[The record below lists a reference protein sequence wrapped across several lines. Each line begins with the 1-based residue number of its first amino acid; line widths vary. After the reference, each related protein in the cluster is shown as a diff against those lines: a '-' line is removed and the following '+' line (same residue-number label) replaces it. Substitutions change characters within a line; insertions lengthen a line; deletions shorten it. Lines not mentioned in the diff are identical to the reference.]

1 MNNREIFF
9 RNIGLPSN
17 FPLDIEIER
26 AEGIY
31 MYSPEG
37 KRYVDLVSGVSVSN
51 IGHCH
56 PKVVAAVK
64 EQVEK
69 YMHLMVYGEI
79 IQSPQVR
86 FAELLTRQLPDSLDC
101 VYFVNSGTEATDGAL
116 KLAKRFTGR
125 FEVCAFKRSY
135 HGSSQGSMTCLGDDK
150 LKQNFRPLI
159 PGTTFLEYNNFD
171 DIRRITEKHAAVIV
185 EPIQGEGG
193 MIVPEKGFLKAL
205 RERCHKTGTLLIF
218 DEIQTGFGRT
228 GNLFRFQGEEV
239 APDILCCAKAM
250 GGGMPLGAFIASKK
264 ILQCLTDNPPLGHIT
279 TFGGHPV
286 CCAAALA
293 QLEVLLDEDLIG
305 RVESKSRLFRELLQ
319 QHPAIKEIRGV
330 GLMLAVEMESEA
342 VFLKLFER
350 LTVNGIIT
358 DPFLFNTASFRIAP
372 PLIITEQEIKE
383 CCEIILRC
391 MDEL

>member
-31 MYSPEG
+31 MYAPDG
-37 KRYVDLVSGVSVSN
+37 KRYTDLVSGVSVSN

-56 PKVVAAVK
+56 PRVVAAVK
-64 EQVEK
+64 EQAEK

-86 FAELLTRQLPDSLDC
+86 FAELLTRQLPETLDC
-101 VYFVNSGTEATDGAL
+101 VYFVNSGTEATDAAL
-116 KLAKRFTGR
+116 KLAKRFTRR
-125 FEVCAFKRSY
+125 FEVCAFKNAY
-135 HGSSQGSMTCLGDDK
+135 HGSAQGSMGCLGSENMK
-150 LKQNFRPLI
+150 RNFRPLI
-159 PGTTFLEYNNFD
+159 PGTTFLRFDNFE
-171 DIRRITEKHAAVIV
+171 DIQLVTENHAAVIV

-193 MIVPEKGFLKAL
+193 MIVPQKGFLKAL
-205 RERCHKTGTLLIF
+205 RERCNETGTLLIF

-228 GNLFRFQGEEV
+228 GRLFRFQGEEV
-239 APDILCCAKAM
+239 VPDILCCAKAM
-250 GGGMPLGAFIASKK
+250 GGGMPLGAFIASRN
-264 ILQCLTDNPPLGHIT
+264 ILQSLTENPPLGHIT

-286 CCAAALA
+286 SCAAALA
-293 QLEVLLDEDLIG
+293 QLEVLLEEDFI
-305 RVESKSRLFRELLQ
+305 SKAEEKGELFRTALQ
-319 QHPAIKEIRGV
+319 GHPTVKEIRGA

-342 VFLKLFER
+342 VFLKLFEK
-350 LTVNGIIT
+350 LTEKGIVT
-358 DPFLFNTASFRIAP
+358 DPFLFNTAAFRIAP
-372 PLIITEQEIKE
+372 PLIITEKQIAE
-383 CCEIILRC
+383 CCAAIRAC